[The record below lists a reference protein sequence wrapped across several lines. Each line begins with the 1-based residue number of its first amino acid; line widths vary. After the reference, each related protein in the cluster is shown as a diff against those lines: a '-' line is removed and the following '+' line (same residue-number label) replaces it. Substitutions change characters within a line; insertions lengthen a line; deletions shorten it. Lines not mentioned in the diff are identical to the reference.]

1 MFNFVN
7 FLKQNRQI
15 IVILNRKIRTIERVS
30 EHINFFGVFRYLFQ
44 QYKNTKEKRKAW
56 SMHYT
61 PTGFFMRCFKPL
73 FELSSKANI
82 LFYIRFHLR
91 VTACIPVFYDTET
104 IHKMYRHRLK
114 VSALHV

>member
-1 MFNFVN
+1 MSKNKDSF
-7 FLKQNRQI
+7 
-15 IVILNRKIRTIERVS
+15 S
-30 EHINFFGVFRYLFQ
+30 VFRYLFL

-56 SMHYT
+56 SMHCT
-61 PTGFFMRCFKPL
+61 PTDFFMYSFKPL

-82 LFYIRFHLR
+82 LFNMHLYLR
-91 VTACIPVFYDTET
+91 DTACIPVFYDTET